1 MRRNAGSFLRQ
12 KLLKYSLY
20 ELVALGFLLSLGIGS
35 LAQSIGTW
43 IGTPWWSVPLV
54 AAVGGL
60 VAFITM
66 PYLQHGSNR
75 WSVEKLEKGLAAESR
90 VGQIIE
96 SAITSKNCAVSHSVT
111 SIAKVGDIDHLVATP
126 RSLWVIETKY
136 KKVPKQKLPEVLSR
150 IAANTIA
157 VRRWAPE
164 GTIVRG
170 CLILAYESRIR
181 RRKYDSSGEEIT
193 AYTPRLLLDEMR
205 DEVQQEQLLNKG
217 IAPDIWKL
225 GEVPNLK
232 QE

>member
-1 MRRNAGSFLRQ
+1 MRRNAGSFVRE
-12 KLLKYSLY
+12 KLLKQSFYL
-20 ELVALGFLLSLGIGS
+20 LVVVGFLMGLGIAS
-35 LAQSIGTW
+35 LAQYTGAW
-43 IGTPWWSVPLV
+43 LGFPWLSLPI
-54 AAVGGL
+54 AAVGL
-60 VAFITM
+60 IALIALC
-66 PYLQHGSNR
+66 YLRRDSNR
-75 WSVEKLEKGLAAESR
+75 WSLENLEKGLDAENY
-90 VGQIIE
+90 VGQLIE
-96 SAITSKNCAVSHSVT
+96 RAITAENCAVSHSVT